1 MSVLFDKAL
10 RRKIKRRQ
18 NRQNVVIRR
27 AVYDDKVLDNAYFIV
42 EAVGLEP
49 LIYEDKNIVSH
60 AVDLRDD
67 VLEIEHYLGASDK
80 FTVAKNRRNS
90 AHKNPAS
97 PHFDE
102 RFWKQALADLQKRMA
117 KGAQI
122 VVVKFVAPAPSQASG
137 VLRMKMYLHAR
148 VEGHCTQNVF
158 VFFRHVHALAV
169 FAALKAAHHVAVL
182 R

>member
-1 MSVLFDKAL
+1 MPVLFYKAL

-42 EAVGLEP
+42 ETVGLKP

-67 VLEIEHYLGASDK
+67 VFEIEHYLGASDK
-80 FTVAKNRRNS
+80 FTVAKNGRNS
-90 AHKNPAS
+90 AHKNPAPS
-97 PHFDE
+97 HLDE
-102 RFWKQALADLQKRMA
+102 CFGKQTMADLQKRMA

-122 VVVKFVAPAPSQASG
+122 IVVKFVAPASGQASD
-137 VLRMKMYLHAR
+137 VLRVKMYLNAR
-148 VEGHCTQNVF
+148 VKGH
-158 VFFRHVHALAV
+158 RA
-169 FAALKAAHHVAVL
+169 
-182 R
+182 

>member
-1 MSVLFDKAL
+1 MPVLFDKTL
-10 RRKIKRRQ
+10 RPKIKRRQ

-60 AVDLRDD
+60 AVDLRDN

-80 FTVAKNRRNS
+80 FTIAKNGRNS
-90 AHKNPAS
+90 AHENPAP
-97 PHFDE
+97 PHLHK
-102 RFWKQALADLQKRMA
+102 RFWKQALTDLQKRMA

-122 VVVKFVAPAPSQASG
+122 VVVKFVAPAPSQASD
-137 VLRMKMYLHAR
+137 VLRVKMYLNAR
-148 VEGHCTQNVF
+148 VKGH
-158 VFFRHVHALAV
+158 RA
-169 FAALKAAHHVAVL
+169 
-182 R
+182 